1 MSKDQSKKNLSRV
14 NVKKKV
20 WYKIIG
26 PKMFG
31 QMELGETYLSSP
43 EEAVGRTVKINLKDI
58 TGNVKDQNAYVCFK
72 LDAVEGTAL
81 KASAVGY
88 ELTATHVKKLV
99 RKNTDRIDDYF
110 AFTTKEGKK
119 IIIKTLII
127 TQSKA
132 QRSVRGQ
139 LRKKLSDYLAE
150 EAKNSTF
157 DVLIEN
163 LATRKI
169 QMTLKKSLYKIYPIN
184 EVAVRVLTL
193 NKSPSAVEG
202 ERNPTEVTPD
212 ASADEVLE
220 AQAPAE

>member
-20 WYKIIG
+20 WYKIVG

-43 EEAVGRTVKINLKDI
+43 EEALGRTVKINLKDI
-58 TGNVKDQNAYVCFK
+58 SGNVKDQNAYVCFK
-72 LDAVEGTAL
+72 LDAIEGNVL
-81 KASAVGY
+81 KASAIGY

-110 AFTTKEGKK
+110 TFTTKDRKN
-119 IIIKTLII
+119 IIVKTLII
-127 TQSKA
+127 TQIKA

-139 LRKKLSDYLAE
+139 LRKKLSDFLAE

-157 DVLIEN
+157 DVLVEN

-169 QMTLKKSLYKIYPIN
+169 QMTLKKILYKIYPIN
-184 EVAVRVLTL
+184 EVAVRVLIL
-193 NKSPSAVEG
+193 KKSPAAVEVEG
-202 ERNPTEVTPD
+202 NPAEVTPNTVV
-212 ASADEVLE
+212 DEALE
-220 AQAPAE
+220 TPAE

>member
-20 WYKIIG
+20 WYRIVG

-43 EEAVGRTVKINLKDI
+43 EEALGRTVKINLKDI
-58 TGNVKDQNAYVCFK
+58 SGNVKDQNAYVCFK
-72 LDAVEGTAL
+72 LDAVEGIVL
-81 KASAVGY
+81 KASAIGY

-110 AFTTKEGKK
+110 ALTTKEGKN
-119 IIIKTLII
+119 IVIKTLII
-127 TQSKA
+127 TQSKS

-139 LRKKLSDYLAE
+139 LRKKLSDFLAE

-157 DVLIEN
+157 DVLVEN

-169 QMTLKKSLYKIYPIN
+169 QMTLKKILYKIYPIN
-184 EVAVRVLTL
+184 EVAVRVLIL
-193 NKSPSAVEG
+193 KKSPAAVEVEG
-202 ERNPTEVTPD
+202 NPAEVTPNTVV
-212 ASADEVLE
+212 DEALE
-220 AQAPAE
+220 TPAE

>member
-20 WYKIIG
+20 WYRIIG

-43 EEAVGRTVKINLKDI
+43 EEAVGRKVKINLKDI

-72 LDAVEGTAL
+72 LDAIEGTTL
-81 KASAVGY
+81 KASAIGY

-110 AFTTKEGKK
+110 NFTTKDGKN

-139 LRKKLSDYLAE
+139 LRKKLSDFLAE

-157 DVLIEN
+157 DALVDN

-169 QMTLKKSLYKIYPIN
+169 QMTLKKILYKIYPVN
-184 EVAVRVLTL
+184 EVAVRVLAL
-193 NKSPSAVEG
+193 KKSSAVEG
-202 ERNPTEVTPD
+202 NPAEETPV
-212 ASADEVLE
+212 AAADEALE
-220 AQAPAE
+220 APAE

>member
-20 WYKIIG
+20 WYKIVG

-43 EEAVGRTVKINLKDI
+43 EEALGRTVKINLKDI
-58 TGNVKDQNAYVCFK
+58 SGNVKDQNAYVCFK
-72 LDAVEGTAL
+72 LDAIEGNVL
-81 KASAVGY
+81 KASAIGY

-110 AFTTKEGKK
+110 TFTTKDRKN
-119 IIIKTLII
+119 IIVKTLII
-127 TQSKA
+127 TQIKA

-139 LRKKLSDYLAE
+139 LRKKLSDFLAE

-157 DVLIEN
+157 DVLVDN

-169 QMTLKKSLYKIYPIN
+169 QMTLKKILYKIYPVN

-193 NKSPSAVEG
+193 KKSTAVEG
-202 ERNPTEVTPD
+202 NPAEETPV
-212 ASADEVLE
+212 AAAEEEALE
-220 AQAPAE
+220 APAE